1 MDEYKKKNIFLVGPM
16 GAGKSTI
23 GRHLSRVLN
32 MKFYDSDVEIE
43 RRTGVDIAW
52 VFDVEG
58 ESEFR
63 IREEKIINEL
73 TNKTG
78 IILSTGGGSIIS
90 IKSRNCLISRGI
102 VIYLRTTVEEQLIR
116 TRLDKKRP
124 LLSHVHSKNEKI
136 LRLLSKIRDPIYQNI
151 SDFIVDTQNQSI
163 SLITSSIIRYFY
175 HISNNVN

>member
-1 MDEYKKKNIFLVGPM
+1 MNEYKKKNIFLIGPM

-23 GRHLSRVLN
+23 GRHLSRILN
-32 MKFYDSDVEIE
+32 MKFYDSDFEIE
-43 RRTGVDIAW
+43 KRTGVDIDW

-90 IKSRNCLISRGI
+90 IKSRNFLTSRGI
-102 VIYLRTTVEEQLIR
+102 VVYLRTTVEEQLVR

-124 LLSHVHSKNEKI
+124 LLSDIHSENEKI
-136 LRLLSKIRDPIYQNI
+136 LKSLSKIRDPIYQNV
-151 SDFIVDTQNQSI
+151 SDFIIDTQNQSI
-163 SLITSSIIRYFY
+163 SLITSNIIRYFY
-175 HISNNVN
+175 RMIKH